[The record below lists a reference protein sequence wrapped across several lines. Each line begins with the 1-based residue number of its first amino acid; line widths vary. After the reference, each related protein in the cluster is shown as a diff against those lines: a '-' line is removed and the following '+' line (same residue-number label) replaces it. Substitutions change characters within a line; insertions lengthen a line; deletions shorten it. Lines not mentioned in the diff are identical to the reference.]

1 MNVRWRSPP
10 AARSYSTFF
19 STFSTFWLI
28 VAFMRTAE
36 HSARELGSRTA
47 RQRLPIQARPYFTH
61 VQDGLSLGYR
71 SGKRGGSWIARA
83 YRERG
88 YSFKPLGKSNDLIES
103 VGMSF
108 QAAQDAARRWY
119 GELAHIDAGEVT
131 PGRYTVAEA
140 TADYLKDRE
149 RVRRKELS
157 RTRSVIDAHILPSLG
172 EIELAKLTHGKMKAW
187 RNAVVEAPPR
197 VRNKPG
203 ETQQAYR
210 EIDAND
216 PDAIRKRQATANR
229 ILTVLKAALNHAY
242 KENLVA
248 SKAAWEKI
256 APFCEVDVPKVRY
269 LSVDECKRLIEAC
282 PFDFKSLIRG
292 ALYTGC
298 RYGELTAMRVDA
310 FNPDAN
316 TIHVERSKSGKGRYI
331 PLTVEGAAFFESI
344 VADRKPRQPM
354 FYHSDGRRAD
364 EPWEHSQ
371 QRYWMELACETAK
384 IAPAIGFHILRH
396 TYASQLAMNGTPMP
410 VIASL
415 LGHADTRMTEKHY
428 GHLSPSYVADTLRAN
443 LPSFG
448 FEASKGPRLIRK
460 AL

>member
-1 MNVRWRSPP
+1 
-10 AARSYSTFF
+10 
-19 STFSTFWLI
+19 
-28 VAFMRTAE
+28 MRTAE

-71 SGKRGGSWIARA
+71 RGKRGGSWIARA
-83 YRERG
+83 YDTEHG
-88 YSFKPLGKSNDLIES
+88 YRFGPLGKANDLIES

-108 QAAQDAARRWY
+108 QEAQDAARRWY
-119 GELAHIDAGEVT
+119 AELAHIDAGEVT
-131 PGRYTVAEA
+131 PGRYTVAQA
-140 TADYLKDRE
+140 MDDYLKDRE

-157 RTRSVIDAHILPSLG
+157 HTRSVMNAHIVPALG
-172 EIELAKLTHGKMKAW
+172 DVELSRLTHSRLRTW
-187 RNAVVEAPPR
+187 RDAIAEAKPR
-197 VRNKPG
+197 VRNKPDAT
-203 ETQQAYR
+203 EQAYR
-210 EIDAND
+210 EIDPND
-216 PDAIRKRQATANR
+216 PDALRKRQATANR

-242 KENLVA
+242 RENRVG

-256 APFCEVDVPKVRY
+256 TPFREVDVPKVRY
-269 LSVDECKRLIEAC
+269 LTVDECKALIDAC
-282 PFDFKSLIRG
+282 PSDFRAMVRG

-310 FNPDAN
+310 FNRHAN

-331 PLTVEGAAFFESI
+331 PLTEEGTAFFTSI
-344 VADRKPRQPM
+344 AGERKADAPM
-354 FYHSDGRRAD
+354 FTHAPQSHRKTEPSTDGKPKL

-371 QRYWMELACETAK
+371 QRYWMLQACETAK

-410 VIASL
+410 VIAAL

-448 FEASKGPRLIRK
+448 FKRGPQLVTAS
-460 AL
+460 A

>member
-1 MNVRWRSPP
+1 
-10 AARSYSTFF
+10 
-19 STFSTFWLI
+19 
-28 VAFMRTAE
+28 MRTAE

-61 VQDGLSLGYR
+61 IQDGLSLGYR
-71 SGKRGGSWIARA
+71 RGKRGGSWVARA
-83 YRERG
+83 YDVERG
-88 YSFKPLGKSNDLIES
+88 YRFGPLGKSNDLIES

-108 QAAQDAARRWY
+108 QEAQDAARRWY
-119 GELAHIDAGEVT
+119 GELAHIDAGEVA
-131 PGRYTVAEA
+131 PGRYTVAQA
-140 TADYLKDRE
+140 MADYLKDRE

-157 RTRSVIDAHILPSLG
+157 RTRSVIDAHIVPALG
-172 EIELAKLTHGKMKAW
+172 HIELTKLTHSKVKTW
-187 RNAVVEAPPR
+187 RDGLAEAMPR
-197 VRNKPG
+197 VRKKPDAT
-203 ETQQAYR
+203 EQAYR
-210 EIDAND
+210 QIDPRD
-216 PDAIRKRQATANR
+216 VDALRKRQATANR

-242 KENLVA
+242 RENRVG

-256 APFCEVDVPKVRY
+256 TPFREVDVPKVRY
-269 LSVDECKRLIEAC
+269 LTVDECKSLIDAC
-282 PFDFKSLIRG
+282 PSDFRAMVRG

-331 PLTVEGAAFFESI
+331 PLTEEGAAFFASI
-344 VADRKPRQPM
+344 AGERKADEPM
-354 FYHSDGRRAD
+354 FTHAPQSHRKAKPSADGETEL

-371 QRYWMELACETAK
+371 QRYWMLQACETAK
-384 IAPAIGFHILRH
+384 IAPAIGFHIIRH

-410 VIASL
+410 VIAAL

-448 FEASKGPRLIRK
+448 FRPQHGPQLVGK
-460 AL
+460 AG